1 MTNYQISL
9 TIKTVLAQII
19 NSIFIP
25 IVADYFIKKNIYEEN
40 GLIEDIF
47 ILGITN
53 SILYP
58 IAKIIN
64 PSYILKYFYAKYK
77 LIPTNKIDVHQF
89 QLNEMVEKQQ
99 FEVGYEYIYIVN
111 LFIFTC
117 FFVSLQPILPIFA
130 LIGLLLIY
138 WI

>member
-9 TIKTVLAQII
+9 AIKTVLAQII

-53 SILYP
+53 SLMYP
-58 IAKIIN
+58 IAKLIN
-64 PSYILKYFYAKYK
+64 PSYLFKYFYAKYK
-77 LIPTNKIDVHQF
+77 LIP
-89 QLNEMVEKQQ
+89 
-99 FEVGYEYIYIVN
+99 
-111 LFIFTC
+111 
-117 FFVSLQPILPIFA
+117 
-130 LIGLLLIY
+130 
-138 WI
+138 

>member
-89 QLNEMVEKQQ
+89 
-99 FEVGYEYIYIVN
+99 
-111 LFIFTC
+111 
-117 FFVSLQPILPIFA
+117 
-130 LIGLLLIY
+130 
-138 WI
+138 